1 MEKRKMLGAVCF
13 QERRGEELLSL
24 EVGEK
29 MENEREMKGL
39 GFKKVSGQW
48 A

>member
-13 QERRGEELLSL
+13 EGRRGEGLLSL

-29 MENEREMKGL
+29 RENEREIKGL
-39 GFKKVSGQW
+39 RFKKDLGQW